1 MSDSD
6 ELRKLADL
14 YQRGIL
20 SAEEFSRAKERLLN
34 AGRDA
39 YSVPPAY
46 DRPASDGRRLHA
58 LRRSWH
64 DRWFGGVCG
73 GLGQFLDMPSWVW
86 RMIFVLLFFG
96 AGTGLAAYLLLWIFI
111 PEERFPE
118 APSVS
123 GASYG

>member
-6 ELRKLADL
+6 ELGKLADL
-14 YQRGIL
+14 HQRGIL

-34 AGRDA
+34 QGRA
-39 YSVPPAY
+39 SSFAQPA
-46 DRPASDGRRLHA
+46 PGGTNSLHA
-58 LRRSWH
+58 LRRSRR

-73 GLGQFLDMPSWVW
+73 GLGQFLDIPSWVW
-86 RMIFVLLFFG
+86 RLVFVLLFFG

-111 PEERFPE
+111 PEERFAE
-118 APSVS
+118 SAGVS